1 MRPTYYLTVFA
12 AFVLFFTCCKKESD
26 HWGEFSVLKN
36 GTPWEGK
43 IRAEPT
49 TFSSAKAT
57 VFIQSFD
64 KDGLVIETLVFFKV
78 PTKVSKL
85 SLSETINHP
94 PDDSFIGC
102 NYLNSYEDQLLDI
115 FVISANDST
124 SYIEITDYNEEKGEL
139 RGKFNLILWP
149 EPGIP
154 GSWNAP
160 DSLVFSDGVFHT
172 RIN

>member
-64 KDGLVIETLVFFKV
+64 KDGVVIETLVFFKV
-78 PTKVSKL
+78 PTKVGKYHL
-85 SLSETINHP
+85 AQTINQP
-94 PDDSFIGC
+94 PDDSLTGC
-102 NYLNSYEDQLLDI
+102 LYTNGYRDEIFDI
-115 FVISANDST
+115 FLLGSIDST
-124 SYIEITDYNEEKGEL
+124 SCIEITEYDDSKEEFK
-139 RGKFNLILWP
+139 GKFHIRLWP
-149 EPGIP
+149 SIS